1 MDTKTLEELE
11 KAVYE
16 LAREIAKIK
25 DDHCG
30 FAGLNWFN
38 RFIRSYPCLFKIF
51 KAECEEELKGI

>member
-25 DDHCG
+25 DDH
-30 FAGLNWFN
+30 
-38 RFIRSYPCLFKIF
+38 
-51 KAECEEELKGI
+51 